1 MSGPIALHSEVIP
14 QLQADDQR
22 RFQWENFA
30 RGLLA
35 FSLGMAKKSAPCRH
49 LGPGGR
55 LRLRSIPGMN
65 TPTALVVMLCYTL
78 QLYFDSAATAIW
90 ATGLGL
96 FFNVKLPQNFQFPLS
111 P

>member
-35 FSLGMAKKSAPCRH
+35 FSLGMAKKVLLADT
-49 LGPGGR
+49 LGQV
-55 LRLRSIPGMN
+55 
-65 TPTALVVMLCYTL
+65 TA
-78 QLYFDSAATAIW
+78 
-90 ATGLGL
+90 
-96 FFNVKLPQNFQFPLS
+96 S
-111 P
+111 PPSRA